1 MENQEYNAEIQMV
14 WKINVTCS
22 DQCYGWKIFKT
33 FKCSKKDQWCSIK
46 MNKAIN

>member
-22 DQCYGWKIFKT
+22 DQCYGWKKYL
-33 FKCSKKDQWCSIK
+33 KHSNARRK
-46 MNKAIN
+46 INDAA